1 MSKFKLLNQLSETE
15 QDISFLTVKSEELMK
30 LHNNIKKIRK
40 TIYNSGLSQLEIGIQ
55 TINRLK
61 SACSSTIDSYSN
73 KLESYFNQY
82 DWQEITYF
90 FDSLSEVDSIMEEL
104 SIETFNIINDL
115 KNNKINNPLRDKVIS
130 ILEENKELDIAIVSN
145 FVDSNFK
152 EEFEQ
157 FDYIK
162 PTGLIKSNTLY
173 DIVIFIGTPY
183 LYGKFDTVFLGK
195 EVIYLS
201 YNFYNNSLKKKR
213 YINSNS
219 QKASTIYENIHIKE
233 NDSDTADYYEEV
245 TVSEIEKLSM
255 NRWIELNNYKKS
267 NEIEDNE
274 ELVSAKIIQLENHKH
289 YIIFPDASLKV
300 IKIQEDKSRTNKI
313 KIKNTKLKDISNND
327 WIILKQDTEEEYLIR
342 RSKEIYGESF
352 YNSQM
357 DLINGYKRKLKRK
370 KIYFRTYE
378 NLLKDLNKNNVRV
391 NSTMVIKNWIKD
403 TIRPRNLE
411 EILNYLGYEDN
422 MSKRIVTA
430 AEFINKSHIKVG
442 REMGKRLTNYL
453 EKVNPLTLEEAMA
466 VNGEYEF
473 NLDGI
478 GTFKVESVKNIID
491 KEVKVSRYKL
501 YRIINTNEEIYHE

>member
-1 MSKFKLLNQLSETE
+1 M
-15 QDISFLTVKSEELMK
+15 
-30 LHNNIKKIRK
+30 
-40 TIYNSGLSQLEIGIQ
+40 
-55 TINRLK
+55 
-61 SACSSTIDSYSN
+61 
-73 KLESYFNQY
+73 
-82 DWQEITYF
+82 
-90 FDSLSEVDSIMEEL
+90 
-104 SIETFNIINDL
+104 
-115 KNNKINNPLRDKVIS
+115 
-130 ILEENKELDIAIVSN
+130 
-145 FVDSNFK
+145 
-152 EEFEQ
+152 
-157 FDYIK
+157 
-162 PTGLIKSNTLY
+162 
-173 DIVIFIGTPY
+173 
-183 LYGKFDTVFLGK
+183 
-195 EVIYLS
+195 
-201 YNFYNNSLKKKR
+201 
-213 YINSNS
+213 
-219 QKASTIYENIHIKE
+219 
-233 NDSDTADYYEEV
+233 
-245 TVSEIEKLSM
+245 
-255 NRWIELNNYKKS
+255 
-267 NEIEDNE
+267 
-274 ELVSAKIIQLENHKH
+274 SAKIIQLENHKH

-478 GTFKVESVKNIID
+478 GTFKVESVKNIIE